1 MTGQFDHE
9 LTLPANGGSI
19 EVKGPLRIDDDPDI
33 DGNITSAVVHFLI
46 VQGQGNDT
54 VIAIGQGG
62 WARPAGEWTAQL
74 PANKCTHPDGT
85 PGAFSTA
92 VQNGTARGIGLA
104 IAIKP
109 GEVRNGTFVPPAFQA
124 LTWCA
129 DFKFVPET
137 TT

>member
-9 LTLPANGGSI
+9 LTLPASGGVI
-19 EVKGPLRIDDDPDI
+19 EIRGPLRIDDDPAI
-33 DGNITSAVVHFLI
+33 DGDIKSAVIHFLI
-46 VQGQGNDT
+46 VQGKGNDT
-54 VIAIGQGG
+54 VTAIGQGH

-74 PANKCTHPDGT
+74 AADAGKRPDDT
-85 PGAFSTA
+85 PGTFSTD
-92 VQNGTARGIGLA
+92 VENGTARGIGLA

-109 GEVRNGTFVPPAFQA
+109 GQVVDGAFVPPAFQA